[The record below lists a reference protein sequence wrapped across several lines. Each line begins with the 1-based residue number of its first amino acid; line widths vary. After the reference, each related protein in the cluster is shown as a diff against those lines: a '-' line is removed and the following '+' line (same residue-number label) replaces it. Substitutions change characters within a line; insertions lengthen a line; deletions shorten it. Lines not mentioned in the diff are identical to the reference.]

1 MSAREIPDFIRR
13 RQAQASDPSAAV
25 FVGAN
30 AGSGKTH
37 VLAQRVIR
45 LMLDAPVILT
55 PGNRRGGDSGGGDG
69 VDPSKILCITFTKAA
84 AANMA
89 TRVYQVLK
97 AWIALDDAALDAAM
111 RDIGVVNIDAAKRAR
126 ARRLFAAALETPG
139 GLKVQTIHG
148 FCTGLLQQFPFE
160 SNVAARFSV
169 LEEREQKEMLE
180 RAILDV
186 LLEAAAQ
193 PDTALGCALKCA
205 VAAAADTTFR
215 ELVEEAAQRRDK
227 FIRWIE
233 AAGGIDGAIAQLAKA
248 LGIAPG
254 DRLEA
259 IEKEMVEGPH
269 LPMTEW
275 AGVAALCRE
284 SSPHDQDQCARLTAA
299 LAADGAERIERYLD
313 FFFTADRE
321 PGKTLTKPL
330 ARKHPDLA
338 GRLDLE
344 QKRLEPLV
352 ARRNA
357 VKCRDRTGALLA
369 VAMPA
374 IERYTAE
381 KERRGLLDFA
391 DLIDKAH
398 ALLSSVHPSWVH
410 YKLDLGLDHVLVD
423 EAQDTSEKQ
432 WAIIRALTA
441 EFPVGFG
448 ARGLLARTVFAVGD
462 EKQSI
467 FSFQDAAPRLYEE
480 MRRHFA
486 KVYAVSEIAWRD
498 VRLDFSFR
506 SGENVLGAVDEVFGA
521 PDIARSITADS
532 GGMLRHQALPDAGP
546 GLVEIWP
553 LVEPDPVPEPEP
565 WEAPFDDMPRT
576 SPQAKLARKIAETVR
591 DLVLARTP
599 VGRGHQPL
607 HFGDVLILVRQRGPL
622 FEAILRALKNAGV
635 PVAGADRLVLTE
647 HIAVT
652 DLMAFADALLLPQ
665 DDLSLA
671 VALKSPLF
679 GFDDDR
685 LFELA
690 WRRRGSLRA
699 ALAARSAQG
708 ADEAQDFADADA
720 LLSHAALRARRDSPF
735 EFFAW
740 VLGPLRGRRKIFARL
755 GLEAADALDEFL
767 ELALEYERGEAPSL
781 QGFLAWLRAAPPTVK
796 RDMEMNRAEVR
807 VMTVHGAKGLEAP
820 VVILADT
827 TTPPQGS
834 HTPRL
839 LELRTA
845 PGRAPPGR
853 AKTARGAPPCI
864 AWAGPKANDGP
875 ALAEARAAALAE
887 IEDEHRRLLYVAMTR
902 AAERLIVCGYVGVR
916 TWRPQGCWYDLVCD
930 GLNGK
935 PGFAEIGEGCS
946 KRWHYRKSPDR
957 TECEAAGPQQDRS
970 TDGLTAAAEPAWL
983 IEPAPA
989 EPEERLTLSPSTAH
1003 QEAGEEVGTPG
1014 TASPPR
1020 LTDPPGVGGAADALG
1035 GMARGAGG
1043 PKQRRR
1049 PARLSAPEVE
1059 RAMARGV
1066 IIHRLLQSL
1075 PDVAQERRHDAAQKY
1090 LARAGAA
1097 FSAAERDRFLSQA
1110 LAVFADARFAPL
1122 FASGSRAEV
1131 PIIGRLPRSGAPDI
1145 QVSGQIDRLAV
1156 TAQAV
1161 LIGDY
1166 KTNRDPPRSIDAA
1179 PPAYVDQLALY
1190 RALLAR
1196 IYPDRPVRAVL
1207 VWTEIPELMELPAAM
1222 LDCALLRLTST

>member
-1 MSAREIPDFIRR
+1 MSSREIPDFIRR

-25 FVGAN
+25 FVAAN

-45 LMLDAPVILT
+45 LMLDAPSL
-55 PGNRRGGDSGGGDG
+55 PSHGSRGARGGGGGGG

-89 TRVYQVLK
+89 TRVYQSLK
-97 AWIALDDAALDAAM
+97 AWIALNDAALDAAM
-111 RDIGVVNIDAAKRAR
+111 REIGVEDIDPAKRAR

-139 GLKVQTIHG
+139 GLKVQTIHA

-160 SNVAARFSV
+160 ANVAARFSV
-169 LEEREQKEMLE
+169 LEERAQDEMLE

-186 LLEAAAQ
+186 LLDAAAK
-193 PDTALGCALKCA
+193 PDTALGCALKRA

-227 FIRWIE
+227 LTRWIE
-233 AAGGIDGAIAQLAKA
+233 ATGGVDGAIGQLAKA
-248 LGIAPG
+248 LGIAPD

-259 IEKEMVEGPH
+259 VEKEMIEGPY

-284 SSPHDQDQCARLTAA
+284 SSKNDQDQCARLTAA
-299 LAADGAERIERYLD
+299 LAADGAERIERYLE
-313 FFFTADRE
+313 FFFTATDQGPR
-321 PGKTLTKPL
+321 KTLTKPL
-330 ARKHPDLA
+330 AKKHPDLA
-338 GRLDLE
+338 D
-344 QKRLEPLV
+344 RLEREQARLQTLV
-352 ARRNA
+352 ERRKA
-357 VKCRDRTGALLA
+357 VMCRDRTGALLA

-381 KERRGLLDFA
+381 KERRGLLDYA
-391 DLIDKAH
+391 DLIDKTH

-423 EAQDTSEKQ
+423 EAQDTSEEQ
-432 WAIIRALTA
+432 WAIVGALTA
-441 EFPVGFG
+441 EFPAGFG

-467 FSFQDAAPRLYEE
+467 FSFQDAAPRRYEE
-480 MRRHFA
+480 MRAYFA
-486 KVYAVSEIAWRD
+486 KAYTISEVAWRD

-521 PDIARSITADS
+521 PRIARSIVADS
-532 GGMLRHQALPDAGP
+532 GGVLRHQALPDAVP

-553 LVEPDPVPEPEP
+553 LIEPDPVPEPEP
-565 WEAPFDDMPRT
+565 WEAPFDELSRT

-591 DLVLARTP
+591 DLVVARTP
-599 VGRGHQPL
+599 VGRERKPMRY
-607 HFGDVLILVRQRGPL
+607 GDVLVLVLQRWPL

-647 HIAVT
+647 HIAVV
-652 DLMAFADALLLPQ
+652 DLMAFADALLLPR

-690 WRRRGSLRA
+690 WRRRGTLRA
-699 ALAARSAQG
+699 ALSARSA
-708 ADEAQDFADADA
+708 EAQNFADADA
-720 LLSHAALRARRDSPF
+720 LLRRAALRARRDSPF

-796 RDMEMNRAEVR
+796 RDMEMTRAEVR

-827 TTPPQGS
+827 TTAPQGA
-834 HTPRL
+834 HPPRL
-839 LELRTA
+839 LELRA
-845 PGRAPPGR
+845 PGR
-853 AKTARGAPPCI
+853 AKTARGAPRCI

-887 IEDEHRRLLYVAMTR
+887 HEDEHRRLLYVAMTR
-902 AAERLIVCGYVGVR
+902 AAERLIVCGYVGLHK
-916 TWRPQGCWYDLVCD
+916 RPQGCWYDLVYD
-930 GLNGK
+930 GLSGK
-935 PGFAEIGEGCS
+935 PGFEEIGDGESRMWRYC
-946 KRWHYRKSPDR
+946 KTPDR
-957 TECEAAGPQQDRS
+957 AECAVARPPQDRFA
-970 TDGLTAAAEPAWL
+970 DGVGAADEPAWL
-983 IEPAPA
+983 AEPAPA
-989 EPEERLTLSPSTAH
+989 EPEERMTLSPSTAH
-1003 QEAGEEVGTPG
+1003 QEAREAGAEAGAPG
-1014 TASPPR
+1014 VAT
-1020 LTDPPGVGGAADALG
+1020 PPGPVDAVGAGAVGAASRAPGGAAG
-1035 GMARGAGG
+1035 GMVGDG

-1049 PARLSAPEVE
+1049 PAARLSAPEVE

-1075 PDVAQERRHDAAQKY
+1075 PDIPQERRHDAAQKY

-1122 FASGSRAEV
+1122 FAPGSRAEV

-1166 KTNRDPPRSIDAA
+1166 KTNRDPPQSIEAA
-1179 PPAYVDQLALY
+1179 PPAYVEQLALY

-1207 VWTEIPELMELPAAM
+1207 VWTEIPDPMELSAAI
-1222 LDCALLRLTST
+1222 LDRALVRLTAA